1 MSPFILKW
9 KTENGFFGRWKR
21 ERDQIIP
28 KYAEMCRRFLADEED
43 FSEENILA
51 ADIEKR
57 FENIELDTCVEEI
70 VSYISY
76 R

>member
-1 MSPFILKW
+1 
-9 KTENGFFGRWKR
+9 
-21 ERDQIIP
+21 
-28 KYAEMCRRFLADEED
+28 MCRRFLADEED